1 MILSYYNFIL
11 LPMTTVSVP
20 LSDDMLRQI
29 EQLIADGI
37 AANKAD
43 AIRKAVKKYLE
54 DQAVEAVLR
63 ARKEPT
69 LEGDLDELA
78 KKFAEK

>member
-1 MILSYYNFIL
+1 
-11 LPMTTVSVP
+11 MTTVSVP
-20 LSDDMLRQI
+20 LSDDMLRHIQ
-29 EQLIADGI
+29 ELIDRGI

>member
-1 MILSYYNFIL
+1 MI
-11 LPMTTVSVP
+11 MTTISVP
-20 LSDDMLRQI
+20 LPEEFLRQI
-29 EQLIADGI
+29 EMLIARGL

-43 AIRKAVKKYLE
+43 AIRKAVQKYLE
-54 DQAVEAVLR
+54 DQAVEDVLQ

-78 KKFAEK
+78 AQIV

>member
-1 MILSYYNFIL
+1 
-11 LPMTTVSVP
+11 MTTVSVP

>member
-1 MILSYYNFIL
+1 
-11 LPMTTVSVP
+11 MTTISVP
-20 LSDDMLRQI
+20 LPEEFLRQI
-29 EQLIADGI
+29 EMLIARGL

-43 AIRKAVKKYLE
+43 AIRKAVQKYLE
-54 DQAVEAVLR
+54 DQAVEDVLQ

-78 KKFAEK
+78 AQIV